1 MAKQHKEMDYAAQ
14 INNAL
19 REYED
24 CEDYRYYKQ
33 HSIDWICNRIDWCW
47 KFRKITEQQMNQFCD
62 RVCEIMEL
70 DQGFNFFAG
79 GTMG

>member
-1 MAKQHKEMDYAAQ
+1 MAKLRKVNDYAAQ

-24 CEDYRYYKQ
+24 CEDYRHYKQ

-70 DQGFNFFAG
+70 YQGFNFFAG
-79 GTMG
+79 GTME